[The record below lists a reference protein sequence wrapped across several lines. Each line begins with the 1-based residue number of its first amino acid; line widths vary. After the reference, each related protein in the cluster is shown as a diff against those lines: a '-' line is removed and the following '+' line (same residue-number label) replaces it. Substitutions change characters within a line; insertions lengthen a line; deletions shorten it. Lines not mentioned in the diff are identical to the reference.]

1 MKTYLITGIAGFIGS
16 AIARRLIEN
25 GYRVVGIDNFLTGLK
40 ENVPRDAEFLELDIS
55 KAEELKALDKFKFDA
70 VLHLAA
76 QTSGEISFDDPPK
89 DLMINSLGTLNLLQY
104 CKDREDI
111 KRFLYASSVTVCGDS
126 EVNPIPITQP
136 TNPKSYYGITKLAA
150 ENYVTV
156 FSKHL
161 DTTVLR
167 MYNVYGPGQNME
179 NTKQGMVSIYLYF
192 LMKGKPITVKGSGDR
207 FRDFIYIDD
216 VVSAWVKAIDEP
228 KTYGKKYNLGSGD
241 KTTVEKLLNLLA
253 EKWGQPNYPI
263 EYAPGTPGDAHG
275 SQADIEETKDDLNWK
290 PEMSIEEGIEKTV
303 EWVRNI
309 SK

>member
-16 AIARRLIEN
+16 AIARRLIKD
-25 GYRVVGIDNFLTGLK
+25 GYKVVGIDNFLTGLK
-40 ENVPRDAEFLELDIS
+40 ENIPSEVEFIELDIS

-104 CKDREDI
+104 CKDRGDI
-111 KRFLYASSVTVCGDS
+111 NRFLYASSVTVCGDS
-126 EVNPIPITQP
+126 DVNPIPITQR

-156 FSKHL
+156 FSKYL

-179 NTKQGMVSIYLYF
+179 NTKQGMVSIYLYYF
-192 LMKGKPITVKGSGDR
+192 MKDKPILVKGSGDR

-216 VVSAWVKAIDEP
+216 VVSAWTKAIDNKE
-228 KTYGKKYNLGSGD
+228 TYGKKYNLGSGD
-241 KTTVEKLLNLLA
+241 KTTVEGLLKVIA
-253 EKWGQPNYPI
+253 EKWGNPDYPI
-263 EYAPGTPGDAHG
+263 EYAEGTPGDAFG
-275 SQADIEETKDDLNWK
+275 SQADIEETKKDLDWK
-290 PEMSIEEGIEKTV
+290 PEMGIEEGIEKTV
-303 EWVRNI
+303 EWVKNL